1 MNNKSIIDVFVEGA
15 RKGFKVNINSML
27 PNLVMAFVLI
37 QALKVT
43 GILTLLGNVC
53 APIMAIFGLPGEG
66 IMVLFAAWLSMGGW
80 RWCCCRPFY
89 RRSSYPR
96 SDCDTHARHL
106 PDGRT
111 SSIYGTLSRY
121 SWRPGP
127 FLCPIA
133 SDCYRKRSSRD
144 ACYAFPC
151 LIPLNL

>member
-66 IMVLFAAWLSMGGW
+66 IMVLFAAWLSMGGGVGAAAGLFTEGALTPDQIAILMPAIFLMGAQAQYMG
-80 RWCCCRPFY
+80 RCLGTAGVQGRFY
-89 RRSSYPR
+89 APLLLIAIVNALLAMLVMR
-96 SDCDTHARHL
+96 
-106 PDGRT
+106 
-111 SSIYGTLSRY
+111 
-121 SWRPGP
+121 
-127 FLCPIA
+127 FLV
-133 SDCYRKRSSRD
+133 
-144 ACYAFPC
+144 
-151 LIPLNL
+151 